1 MVFSDVLIPLIPF
14 PLRSGPVVVQHLP
27 VLRLIAFRGFSVT
40 KPDARDSESYAKN
53 QGSFSREAAMSAGTS
68 LTDFLSSRQCS
79 AGTSASSSAYIA
91 YMHKRS

>member
-1 MVFSDVLIPLIPF
+1 MCVPLSSQCSVQVILFFSDVLIRLIPF

-53 QGSFSREAAMSAGTS
+53 KVVFQER
-68 LTDFLSSRQCS
+68 LQ
-79 AGTSASSSAYIA
+79 
-91 YMHKRS
+91 